1 MRHRLFLGISCHMT
15 LYVACRMPIFFLEKN
30 GYVAVSNFMVASPA
44 SALSAFITGDGVK
57 VINASRAI
65 SEHSDAWWQQIT
77 ITPCYR
83 RRVT

>member
-1 MRHRLFLGISCHMT
+1 M
-15 LYVACRMPIFFLEKN
+15 YVACRMSILRN
-30 GYVAVSNFMVASPA
+30 GSVAVSNLRVKSPA

-65 SEHSDAWWQQIT
+65 SEHSDAWWQQIR